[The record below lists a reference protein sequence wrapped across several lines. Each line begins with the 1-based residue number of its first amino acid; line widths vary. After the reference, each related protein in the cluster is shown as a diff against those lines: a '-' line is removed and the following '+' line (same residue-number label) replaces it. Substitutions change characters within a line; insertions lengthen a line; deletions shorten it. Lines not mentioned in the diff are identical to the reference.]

1 MAAYE
6 PVESPDESTVF
17 PYHDLTPPTTAD
29 LFRARRTVGRHLPET
44 PLVRSETLSAE
55 LDADVYLKREDTLP
69 TGAFKVRG
77 GVTLV
82 SGLDD
87 EFRDRGLIAASTGNH
102 GQSVAWA
109 GREFDVPV
117 VVGVPEDANPDK
129 VAAMRAL
136 GAEVRRHGADF
147 DEAREHVER
156 LASEEGYRY
165 VHSANEPALLA
176 GVGTAGLEVVEALPG
191 VDIVFCPVG
200 GGSSASGY
208 CLSVGSL
215 LDADVVGVQ
224 AEGAPAVYRAWA
236 EGTLAAHDRM
246 DTFAEGVATRVPF
259 AVTTEVLRDGLADFR
274 LVSDEAIREAVA
286 RMYVDEHIVME
297 GACGTAVAAALAAG
311 DDLAGRTVVLPVS
324 GRNIDAETHR
334 EILETSE
341 YAC

>member
-1 MAAYE
+1 
-6 PVESPDESTVF
+6 
-17 PYHDLTPPTTAD
+17 
-29 LFRARRTVGRHLPET
+29 
-44 PLVRSETLSAE
+44 
-55 LDADVYLKREDTLP
+55 
-69 TGAFKVRG
+69 
-77 GVTLV
+77 VTLV

-129 VAAMRAL
+129 VGAMRSL

-147 DEAREHVER
+147 DEAREHVEA
-156 LASEEGYRY
+156 LAREEGYRY

-176 GVGTAGLEVVEALPG
+176 GVGTAGLEVVDALPE
-191 VDIVFCPVG
+191 VDAVFCPVG

-215 LDADVVGVQ
+215 LGADVVGVQ

-236 EGTLAAHDRM
+236 EETLAAHDRM

-297 GACGTAVAAALAAG
+297 GACGTAVAAALRAG
-311 DDLAGRTVVLPVS
+311 DDLAGKTVVIPVS
-324 GRNIDAETHR
+324 GRNIDADSPPADSPRERVRGIRNAVSPSHR
-334 EILETSE
+334 LLVPGTTGLHSSVPARLIRVQIPNR
-341 YAC
+341 